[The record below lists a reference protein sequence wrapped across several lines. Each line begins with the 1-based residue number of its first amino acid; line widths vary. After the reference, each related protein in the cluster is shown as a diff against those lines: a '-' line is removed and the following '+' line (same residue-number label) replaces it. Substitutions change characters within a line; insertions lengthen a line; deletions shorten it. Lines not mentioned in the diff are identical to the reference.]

1 VVDCWLM
8 DFVLVDFITE
18 GWLSLVDV
26 DYSVS
31 ARIRFG

>member
-1 VVDCWLM
+1 VVDFGLV
-8 DFVLVDFITE
+8 DFGLVDFITE

-31 ARIRFG
+31 ACVRFG